1 MASFQALGSR
11 YICDTRHEPCIIL
24 NQKKVSFFN
33 LIKGEDWTSFQGIE
47 TFNNVSSRR

>member
-1 MASFQALGSR
+1 MASFRALGSR
-11 YICDTRHEPCIIL
+11 YTVTPDTSLVLFAIER
-24 NQKKVSFFN
+24 KVSFFK